1 MTVPLAL
8 TVTFGLG
15 AAVGALAILI
25 VLEWQHRRRIA
36 RYNRAWRGRI
46 NKLFVAPG
54 DYDPRN

>member
-25 VLEWQHRRRIA
+25 VLEWHHRRVWRRRVGQIA
-36 RYNRAWRGRI
+36 KQQRPDNSNG
-46 NKLFVAPG
+46 
-54 DYDPRN
+54 